1 MSMGRWGILKYS
13 ERNLSQCGFV
23 HGKSHIDCYAN
34 EFVPLM
40 LETGN

>member
-1 MSMGRWGILKYS
+1 MSLEQWGKLKYS

-23 HGKSHIDCYAN
+23 HCKAYMDSYGKD
-34 EFVPLM
+34 FGPLM

>member
-1 MSMGRWGILKYS
+1 MIMEHWGKLKYS

-23 HGKSHIDCYAN
+23 HGKSHMDCYGK
-34 EFVPLM
+34 EFGPLM